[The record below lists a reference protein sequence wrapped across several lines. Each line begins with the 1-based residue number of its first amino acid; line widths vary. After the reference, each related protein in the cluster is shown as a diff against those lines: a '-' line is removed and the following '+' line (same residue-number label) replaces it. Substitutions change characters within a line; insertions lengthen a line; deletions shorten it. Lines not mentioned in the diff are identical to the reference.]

1 MSNTEQNTADQQS
14 TEPAK
19 ILVGSAEA
27 LSFAPPQYINDQRDT
42 RIEQVNDA
50 LQLARPNG
58 SESLTAAAI
67 PDDFKVEDLERFMP
81 TRRRAAGTM
90 STPYINDFV
99 EYTRTHKQ
107 DGCCIF
113 VNADEMHATAV
124 LDLGSPDKPG
134 HCDSK
139 ARLTLKSTAAFAALK
154 KFMNIGQTQRAMAEW
169 LEDWA
174 PILTAKTGDTSI
186 ELPKAIA
193 AVRNISIEAIA
204 KSNNEEQA
212 LSSQRSAFESVT
224 VKGDKDTL
232 PTHITVKCKPYP
244 ELSEREFVMRLSVTT
259 DGKPVMTLRPMG
271 WEELIEQMATEF
283 ADDIRSSVENTLP
296 VLIGTYEKSR

>member
-1 MSNTEQNTADQQS
+1 MNTPEQQS
-14 TEPAK
+14 TEQAH
-19 ILVGSAEA
+19 ILGGIEA
-27 LSFAPPQYINDQRDT
+27 LPFAPPQYINDQRDT
-42 RIEQVNDA
+42 RIEQVNTA
-50 LQLARPNG
+50 LQLARPING
-58 SESLTAAAI
+58 EYVTAAAI

-81 TRRRAAGTM
+81 TRRRASGTM

-99 EYTRTHKQ
+99 EYTRSHKQ

-139 ARLTLKSTAAFAALK
+139 ARLVLKPTAAFAALK
-154 KFMNIGQTQRAMAEW
+154 KFMNMGQTQRAMAEW

-174 PILTAKTGDTSI
+174 PILTAKTAETPI

-244 ELSEREFVMRLSVTT
+244 ELGEREFVMRLSVTT

-283 ADDIRSSVENTLP
+283 AGDIRASIENTLP
-296 VLIGTYEKSR
+296 VLIGTYDKSR